1 MRQPQRG
8 GQRANRDSLGPRP
21 YPAISSS
28 SLDSI
33 RDRHLSSLP
42 PPAVFNQLDALAGW
56 WFRLLPAVEDGRDQ
70 SEVATALRS
79 GSHSFRILF
88 RSSSQARYSTMTT
101 THQHRLPRAPHRS
114 TQQTQLVH
122 DFLVQEQYWFD
133 TEPPDPD
140 TNLEWL
146 GAIEAWVTGHNT
158 LKQRGFYVDV
168 DPQGDVLTPAG
179 VPDGESLRQVIAQ
192 VHQIGW
198 QLRLGEHIEVK
209 RQHEA
214 AGAVPPA
221 REAEIER
228 LRELLAGQPVDES
241 FFEQMRNGREG
252 VPLND
257 DAYGFRL
264 PAPGSD
270 PFAYLGKP
278 GYEAE
283 TRELFRLA
291 DQFPDNESDR

>member
-1 MRQPQRG
+1 
-8 GQRANRDSLGPRP
+8 
-21 YPAISSS
+21 
-28 SLDSI
+28 
-33 RDRHLSSLP
+33 
-42 PPAVFNQLDALAGW
+42 
-56 WFRLLPAVEDGRDQ
+56 
-70 SEVATALRS
+70 
-79 GSHSFRILF
+79 
-88 RSSSQARYSTMTT
+88 
-101 THQHRLPRAPHRS
+101 
-114 TQQTQLVH
+114 
-122 DFLVQEQYWFD
+122 
-133 TEPPDPD
+133 
-140 TNLEWL
+140 
-146 GAIEAWVTGHNT
+146 
-158 LKQRGFYVDV
+158 
-168 DPQGDVLTPAG
+168 
-179 VPDGESLRQVIAQ
+179 
-192 VHQIGW
+192 
-198 QLRLGEHIEVK
+198 LGEHIEVK

-214 AGAVPPA
+214 AGAVPSA

-252 VPLND
+252 VPLNN